1 MLQTLVPALEEWGVR
16 DTHIHFEAFGPAS
29 VKRKAAAIPAPA
41 SHTAAAAQ
49 QPLTISFAKSGKQ
62 LSWEPGSGNLLDF
75 AESHGIVVNSG
86 CRAGGCGSCQTII
99 TQGEV
104 RYPQA
109 PDFDPEPGTCLMC
122 MATPQT
128 DLTLAL

>member
-1 MLQTLVPALEEWGVR
+1 VV
-16 DTHIHFEAFGPAS
+16 S
-29 VKRKAAAIPAPA
+29 PAPNA
-41 SHTAAAAQ
+41 TTTTQ
-49 QPLTISFAKSGKQ
+49 PPLTINFAKSGKQ
-62 LSWEPGSGNLLDF
+62 LSCEPGNGNLLDF

-86 CRAGGCGSCQTII
+86 CRAGGCGSCQTTII
-99 TQGEV
+99 QGEV

-122 MATPQT
+122 MATPHT